1 MSAWLTGPF
10 GLLRARSRLLV
21 AVGLRSPGLA
31 GSQLPGLATT
41 TCTPRHE
48 LLTVKQLSSRPAR
61 GNSCCCC

>member
-1 MSAWLTGPF
+1 M
-10 GLLRARSRLLV
+10 

-48 LLTVKQLSSRPAR
+48 LLTVKQLSSSRPAR
-61 GNSCCCC
+61 GILLLLLTFFSLPI